1 LDFSEVEMLWT
12 TYHRL
17 VAAWILEKRKASK
30 LTQAQ
35 LAFRTGISLYR
46 LSMLERDKTKVTVEV
61 LSQLARS
68 YKILPSE
75 ILADVDNLVDDLQ
88 KEGIKVYTIRT
99 DITEPGLLKPS
110 SLQFFESRFIP
121 GTIGENNVIK

>member
-1 LDFSEVEMLWT
+1 MLWT

>member
-1 LDFSEVEMLWT
+1 MLWT

-17 VAAWILEKRKASK
+17 VAAWILEKRKSSK

>member
-1 LDFSEVEMLWT
+1 MLWT

-46 LSMLERDKTKVTVEV
+46 LSMIERDKTKVTVEV